1 MLHFG
6 LDLPCGGAC
15 ADPRFLAELAA
26 LAESSG
32 WDGVFLEDYIVYSKE
47 PDCPTADVWVALA
60 AMAMATSRIRLGT
73 AVTAA
78 SRRRPWKLAR
88 EVLTLDHLSGGR
100 VTLGLGAGDPA
111 DDGFSRFNEEGDP
124 RLRAERLDETLEIL
138 GGLFSG
144 QRFSFTGKHFR
155 VDEVRFLPAPVQ
167 DGGVPIWVGG
177 GWPRRA
183 PLRRASG
190 QRGFMPYRFAPD
202 NPFVDADDALE
213 PQDVRRIREELA
225 ELRGDRGLDGFDVV
239 IGGRRRRPDREEER
253 AHIAAI
259 AEAGA
264 TWWCEWVPPGEPDR
278 MRRAVASGPLRV

>member
-1 MLHFG
+1 MNFG

-60 AMAMATSRIRLGT
+60 AMALATTRIRLGT

-88 EVLTLDHLSGGR
+88 EVVTLDHLSGGR

-111 DDGFSRFNEEGDP
+111 DDGIRKVNEERSAKG
-124 RLRAERLDETLEIL
+124 RGQLLDETLAIL

-144 QRFSFTGKHFR
+144 QRFSFKGSHYS
-155 VDEVRFLPAPVQ
+155 VEDMRFQPVPVQ
-167 DGGVPIWVGG
+167 PGGVPIWVGG
-177 GWPRRA
+177 GWPRA
-183 PLRRASG
+183 KPLRRASS
-190 QRGFMPYRFAPD
+190 QAGFMPYHPSTAD
-202 NPFVDADDALE
+202 PFVDADDIFGPA
-213 PQDVRRIREELA
+213 DVRQMRSQLL
-225 ELRGDRGLDGFDVV
+225 ELRGDLDGFDLV
-239 IGGRRRRPDREEER
+239 IGGQRRRADWEAER
-253 AHIAAI
+253 DHIAAI

-264 TWWCEWVPPGEPDR
+264 TWWCEWVPPSTPDQ
-278 MRRAVASGPLRV
+278 MRRSVAYGPLR